1 MAAEKNASVVW
12 QGQGLEFRAT
22 MGTGFSYTMHSPADV
37 NGATPMEFLLAGVA
51 GCTSMD
57 VISILEKKRQKVH
70 SMETLINGVQ
80 APDAPNVFTDV
91 TITFVVK
98 GENIDASAVE
108 RAIELSH
115 TKYCSASIMFQR
127 SGANVKTQ
135 YRIDYVAPTVAAA

>member
-1 MAAEKNASVVW
+1 MAAQKNASVVW
-12 QGQGLEFRAT
+12 QGNGLEFKAK
-22 MGTGFSYTMHSPADV
+22 METGFSFTMHSPADDR
-37 NGATPMEFLLAGVA
+37 GATPMEFLLAGVA

-70 SMETLINGVQ
+70 SLETHIHGVQ
-80 APDAPNVFTDV
+80 AADAPNVFTDV

-98 GENIDASAVE
+98 GEDIDPAAVE

-127 SGANVKTQ
+127 SGANVTTE
-135 YRIDYVAPTVAAA
+135 YRIEAVTPSPAAV